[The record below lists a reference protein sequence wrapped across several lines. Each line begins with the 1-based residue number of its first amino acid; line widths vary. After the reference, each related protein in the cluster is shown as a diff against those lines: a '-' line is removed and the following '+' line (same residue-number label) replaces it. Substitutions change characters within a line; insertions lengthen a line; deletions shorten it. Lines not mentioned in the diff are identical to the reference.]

1 MQSRLAGT
9 ATRWSLV
16 LSQANNKQPLRRGLA
31 SASAGRTADPAIHS
45 GEVVAGPAVHYRKPE
60 VRFFLG

>member
-9 ATRWSLV
+9 ATRWSWV
-16 LSQANNKQPLRRGLA
+16 LSQANNKQALRRGLA
-31 SASAGRTADPAIHS
+31 SASTAIHS
-45 GEVVAGPAVHYRKPE
+45 GKVEAGPAHAVHYRKPE